1 MRANREETVASSAAA
16 TGQKAWRLVDARWL
30 EPPEP
35 MERVLAALDTLRP
48 AEGIRFL
55 IHREP
60 LPLYSL
66 LKQMGFSHH
75 ARLIEDGCYEISIE
89 RPPQGAPANNG

>member
-1 MRANREETVASSAAA
+1 MHQTI
-16 TGQKAWRLVDARWL
+16 WRLVDARWL

-48 AEGIRFL
+48 AEGVRFL

-60 LPLYSL
+60 LPLYSV

-75 ARLIEDGCYEISIE
+75 TRMIEDGCYEISIE
-89 RPPQGAPANNG
+89 RPPAGTPANNG